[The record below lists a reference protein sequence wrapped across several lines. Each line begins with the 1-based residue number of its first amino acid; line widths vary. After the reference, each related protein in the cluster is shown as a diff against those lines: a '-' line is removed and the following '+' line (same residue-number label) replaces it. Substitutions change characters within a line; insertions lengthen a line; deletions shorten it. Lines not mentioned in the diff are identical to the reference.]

1 MIIKIYT
8 YIYMLYEI
16 DENYGEEAKK
26 KQQFKDKKIL
36 KTH

>member
-26 KQQFKDKKIL
+26 SNSSMTKKF
-36 KTH
+36 